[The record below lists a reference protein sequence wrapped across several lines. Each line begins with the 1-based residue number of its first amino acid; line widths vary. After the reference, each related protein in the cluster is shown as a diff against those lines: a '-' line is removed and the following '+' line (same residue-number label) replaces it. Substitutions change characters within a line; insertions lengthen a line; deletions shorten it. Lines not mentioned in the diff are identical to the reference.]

1 MFGWLLVFDGFFEIF
16 TSFRARHSSGFLLN
30 LCVGVLFAVG
40 GVMIIGNP
48 LASAAVLTLVL
59 AALFL
64 AGGLFRI
71 ISASRLQYRSWGW
84 AVLEGVITVLAGAM
98 IWRAWPSSALWV
110 LGTFLGIVLLFRGLS
125 WMMFAMASRELP
137 SYSEDRIQTDERY
150 RPAA

>member
-1 MFGWLLVFDGFFEIF
+1 MNTYPLAGELDEIRRNWGWFLVLGIALVVLGFIALGAVWLSTIASVLMFGWLLVFDGFFEIF

-84 AVLEGVITVLAGAM
+84 AVLE
-98 IWRAWPSSALWV
+98 
-110 LGTFLGIVLLFRGLS
+110 
-125 WMMFAMASRELP
+125 
-137 SYSEDRIQTDERY
+137 
-150 RPAA
+150 